1 MHRLTKNAVMRPLA
15 VLMASI
21 LTACST
27 TPLSASIPDTE
38 FASCPAYKPAYEIT
52 DRFMETFNAKDLALH
67 RTTYHFPH
75 VRIASGAVT
84 VIPTAETEST
94 SFARLAAQGW
104 DHSAWASR
112 RIVQCDPTKA
122 HMLTHFIRYR
132 ADNTVLSQFNSLY
145 IVEFKNG
152 KWGITGRSSFAP

>member
-1 MHRLTKNAVMRPLA
+1 MRFPRQTSLA
-15 VLMASI
+15 
-21 LTACST
+21 ACVAALAACT
-27 TPLSASIPDTE
+27 TGPSAGDKE
-38 FASCPAYKPAYEIT
+38 FVSCPAYKPAYEIT

-67 RTTYHFPH
+67 RSTYHFPH
-75 VRIASGAVT
+75 VRIASGNVT

-94 SFARLAAQGW
+94 SFARLAAEGW

-112 RIVQCDPTKA
+112 RIVQCEATKA
-122 HMLTHFIRYR
+122 HMLTNFIRYR
-132 ADNTVLSQFNSLY
+132 ADNSVLSQFNSLY

>member
-1 MHRLTKNAVMRPLA
+1 MKLDRKTILVACIAALAACATAPASLT
-15 VLMASI
+15 
-21 LTACST
+21 
-27 TPLSASIPDTE
+27 DTE

-52 DRFMETFNAKDLALH
+52 DRFMQTFNAKDLALH

>member
-1 MHRLTKNAVMRPLA
+1 MKLDRQTILVAYTAALA
-15 VLMASI
+15 ACATAPAS
-21 LTACST
+21 ST
-27 TPLSASIPDTE
+27 DTE

-52 DRFMETFNAKDLALH
+52 DRFMQTFNAKDLALH

-152 KWGITGRSSFAP
+152 KWGITARSSFAP